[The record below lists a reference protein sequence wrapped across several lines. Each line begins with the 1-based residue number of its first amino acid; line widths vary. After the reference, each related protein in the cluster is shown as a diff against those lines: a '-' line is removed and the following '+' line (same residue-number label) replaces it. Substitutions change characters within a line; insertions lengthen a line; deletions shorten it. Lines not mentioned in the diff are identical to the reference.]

1 MRSGRFA
8 ILEHQTAQGR
18 HWDILLEWGPVL
30 RTWSVERPPAPGLE
44 LTARQLPDHRTLYLD
59 YAGPVSGDRGSVT
72 RWDAG
77 TYAAEDESAR
87 SLVVE
92 LAGGRLTGRM
102 AISHGSEDA
111 SIWTLRIEG

>member
-44 LTARQLPDHRTLYLD
+44 LTARRLPDHRTLYLD
-59 YAGPVSGDRGSVT
+59 YEGPISGDRGSVT
-72 RWDAG
+72 QWDTG
-77 TYAAEDESAR
+77 TYAAEDESVR
-87 SLVVE
+87 LLVVE
-92 LAGGRLTGRM
+92 LAGRRIAGRM
-102 AISHGSEDA
+102 VLSREQGGEAEWS
-111 SIWTLRIEG
+111 LRIEG